1 MPNLPLYSL
10 IVIALLAACSA
21 PETAETEP
29 LDSLADDQNFIYQLL
44 AQQNDTVVNKVI
56 NHPSRYELQILYTQI
71 DRDSANRPSFMS
83 HYYGID
89 SNTYFYPASTVK
101 LPVALLALEK
111 INELGVEGLD
121 KYTPLRIDSAYSG
134 QTRVEY
140 DSTAENLKPSV
151 AQYVRK
157 IFVVSDNDAYNRLY
171 EFLGQDYINNKLE
184 DKGYDNFKI
193 VHRLSVFNTIDENQ
207 HTNPVQFYDD
217 AKVLYQQ
224 DLIQSARSYDLDIT
238 GTTKGVGYY
247 RNDTLINEPKD
258 FSGNNTLSVRILQ
271 DMLKSVLFPEAVP
284 EQQRFNLTDEDYQF
298 VYRYLS
304 QLPRE
309 TTYPDYA
316 SDTTENYYDSYAK
329 FFLFGDNK
337 DEIGN
342 DIRIFNKIGQAY
354 GYLTDNAYVVDFE
367 NNVEF
372 MLTAVIHVN
381 ENQIYNDNQ
390 VGLPFF
396 AKLGQAVLA
405 YEYDE
410 IGLPFLAKLGQ
421 AVLAYERQRQREMQ
435 PDLSR
440 FRVNYDR

>member
-1 MPNLPLYSL
+1 MKKLSL
-10 IVIALLAACSA
+10 ALVALSFACSA

-44 AQQNDTVVNKVI
+44 AQQNDSVVNEVI

-71 DRDSANRPSFMS
+71 DRDSANHPSFTS

-111 INELGVEGLD
+111 INELGIEGLD
-121 KYTPLRIDSAYSG
+121 KYTPLRIDSAYDG

-140 DSTAENLKPSV
+140 DSTAESLKPSV
-151 AQYVRK
+151 AQYIRK

-171 EFLGQDYINNKLE
+171 EFLGQDYINSKLE
-184 DKGYDNFKI
+184 AKGYDNFKI
-193 VHRLSVFNTIDENQ
+193 VHRLSVFNTVVQNQ

-224 DLIQSARSYDLDIT
+224 DLIQSARSYDLDIA

-247 RNDTLINEPKD
+247 RNDTLVSEPKD
-258 FSGNNTLSVRILQ
+258 FSDNNTLSVRILQ
-271 DMLKSVLFPEAVP
+271 DILKSVLFPEAVP
-284 EQQRFNLTDEDYQF
+284 EAQRFNLTDDDYQF
-298 VYRYLS
+298 LYRYLS

-316 SDTTENYYDSYAK
+316 SDTTEGYYDSYSK

-337 DEIGN
+337 DKLN
-342 DIRIFNKIGQAY
+342 NNIRVFNKIGQAY

-390 VGLPFF
+390 
-396 AKLGQAVLA
+396 

-410 IGLPFLAKLGQ
+410 IGLPFFTRVGQ
-421 AVLAYERQRQREMQ
+421 GVWRYEQQRERKYQ
-435 PDLSR
+435 PDLSG
-440 FRVNYDR
+440 FRVDYDR

>member
-1 MPNLPLYSL
+1 MKNLSL
-10 IVIALLAACSA
+10 ALLALFFACSS
-21 PETAETEP
+21 PETVETEP

-44 AQQNDTVVNKVI
+44 TEQNDTVVNEVI
-56 NHPSRYELQILYTQI
+56 NHPSRYELQVLYTQI
-71 DRDSANRPSFMS
+71 DRDSANRPSFTS

-89 SNTYFYPASTVK
+89 TNTYFYPASTVK

-111 INELGVEGLD
+111 LNELNVEGLD
-121 KYTPLRIDSAYSG
+121 KYTPLRIDSAYDG
-134 QTRVEY
+134 QTRAAY

-171 EFLGQDYINNKLE
+171 EFLGQDYINNQLE
-184 DKGYDNFKI
+184 AKGYDNFKI
-193 VHRLSVFNTIDENQ
+193 VHRLSVFNTVAQNQ

-224 DLIQSARSYDLDIT
+224 ELIQSARSYDLDVT
-238 GTTKGVGYY
+238 GTTRGVGYY

-258 FSGNNTLSVRILQ
+258 FSDNNALSVRILQ
-271 DMLKSVLFPEAVP
+271 DILKSVILPEAVP
-284 EQQRFNLTDEDYQF
+284 EAQRFNLTDDDYQF
-298 VYRYLS
+298 VYRYMS

-309 TTYPDYA
+309 TAYPDYA
-316 SDTTENYYDSYAK
+316 SDTTEDYYDSYSK

-337 DEIGN
+337 NEINGN
-342 DIRIFNKIGQAY
+342 IRIFNKIGQAY
-354 GYLTDNAYVVDFE
+354 GYLTDNAYVVDFD

-381 ENQIYNDNQ
+381 ENQIYNDNEYEYDE

-396 AKLGQAVLA
+396 AKLGQAVL
-405 YEYDE
+405 D
-410 IGLPFLAKLGQ
+410 
-421 AVLAYERQRQREMQ
+421 YERQREREQQ
-435 PDLSR
+435 PDLR
-440 FRVNYDR
+440 GFQVEYDR

>member
-1 MPNLPLYSL
+1 MKNLSL
-10 IVIALLAACSA
+10 ALLALFFACSS
-21 PETAETEP
+21 PETVETEP

-44 AQQNDTVVNKVI
+44 TEQNDTVVNEVI
-56 NHPSRYELQILYTQI
+56 NHPSRYELQVLYTQI
-71 DRDSANRPSFMS
+71 DRDSANRPSFTS

-89 SNTYFYPASTVK
+89 TNTYFYPASTVK

-111 INELGVEGLD
+111 LNELNVEGLD
-121 KYTPLRIDSAYSG
+121 KYTPLRMDSAYDG

-171 EFLGQDYINNKLE
+171 EFLGQDYINNQLE
-184 DKGYDNFKI
+184 AKGYDNFKI
-193 VHRLSVFNTIDENQ
+193 VHRLSVFNTVAQNQ

-224 DLIQSARSYDLDIT
+224 ELIQSARSYDLDVT
-238 GTTKGVGYY
+238 GTTRGVGYY

-258 FSGNNTLSVRILQ
+258 FSDNNALSVRILQ
-271 DMLKSVLFPEAVP
+271 DILKSVILPEAVP
-284 EQQRFNLTDEDYQF
+284 EAQRFNLTDDDYQF
-298 VYRYLS
+298 VYRYMS

-309 TTYPDYA
+309 TAYPDYA
-316 SDTTENYYDSYAK
+316 SDTTEDYYDSYSK
-329 FFLFGDNK
+329 FFLFGDSKN
-337 DEIGN
+337 EINGN
-342 DIRIFNKIGQAY
+342 IRIFNKIGQAY
-354 GYLTDNAYVVDFE
+354 GYLTDNAYVVDFD

-381 ENQIYNDNQ
+381 ENQIYNDNEYEYDE

-396 AKLGQAVLA
+396 AKLGQAVL
-405 YEYDE
+405 D
-410 IGLPFLAKLGQ
+410 
-421 AVLAYERQRQREMQ
+421 YERQRERKYQ
-435 PDLSR
+435 PDLRR
-440 FRVNYDR
+440 FRVEYDR

>member
-1 MPNLPLYSL
+1 MKIYP
-10 IVIALLAACSA
+10 IALFALCFACSA
-21 PETAETEP
+21 PETTETEAV
-29 LDSLADDQNFIYQLL
+29 DSLADDQNFIYQLL
-44 AQQNDTVVNKVI
+44 AQQNDTVVDEVI

-71 DRDSANRPSFMS
+71 DRDSANNPSFTA

-101 LPVALLALEK
+101 MPVAFLALEK
-111 INELGVEGLD
+111 INELDIEGLD
-121 KYTPLRIDSAYSG
+121 KYTPLRIDSAYDG

-171 EFLGQDYINNKLE
+171 EFLGQDYINDKLE
-184 DKGYDNFKI
+184 AKGYDNFKI
-193 VHRLSVFNTIDENQ
+193 VHRLSVFNTVAQNQ
-207 HTNPVQFYDD
+207 NTNPIQFYDD
-217 AKVLYQQ
+217 AKILYQQ
-224 DLIQSARSYDLDIT
+224 DLISSARSYDLDIA

-247 RNDTLINEPKD
+247 RNDTLIDEPKD
-258 FSGNNTLSVRILQ
+258 FSGNNALSVRILQ
-271 DMLKSVLFPEAVP
+271 NMLKSVLFPEAVP
-284 EQQRFNLTDEDYQF
+284 ERQRFNLTDEDYRF
-298 VYRYLS
+298 LYRYMS

-316 SDTTENYYDSYAK
+316 RDTSENYYDSYSK

-337 DEIGN
+337 GEISDN
-342 DIRIFNKIGQAY
+342 VRIFNKIGMAY
-354 GYLTDNAYVVDFE
+354 GYLTDNAYVVDFD

-390 VGLPFF
+390 
-396 AKLGQAVLA
+396 

-410 IGLPFLAKLGQ
+410 IGLPFLSKLGQ
-421 AVLAYERQRQREMQ
+421 AVWQYEQQRERKYQ

-440 FRVNYDR
+440 FRVDYDR

>member
-1 MPNLPLYSL
+1 MKDLYL
-10 IVIALLAACSA
+10 ALFALFFACSG
-21 PETAETEP
+21 PETADTES
-29 LDSLADDQNFIYQLL
+29 LDALVDDQNFIYQLL
-44 AQQNDTVVNKVI
+44 AKQSDTLVNEVI
-56 NHPSRYELQILYTQI
+56 NHPSRYELQVLYTQI
-71 DRDSANRPSFMS
+71 DRDSANRPSFTS

-89 SNTYFYPASTVK
+89 TNTYFYPASTVK

-111 INELGVEGLD
+111 LNELDVEGLD
-121 KYTPLRIDSAYSG
+121 KYTPLRMDSAFDG

-171 EFLGQDYINNKLE
+171 EFLGQDYINNQLKA
-184 DKGYDNFKI
+184 KGYDNFKI
-193 VHRLSVFNTIDENQ
+193 VHRLSVFNTVVQNQ

-224 DLIQSARSYDLDIT
+224 DLIQSARSYDLNVT

-247 RNDTLINEPKD
+247 RNDSLINEPKD

-271 DMLKSVLFPEAVP
+271 DILKSVLFPEAVP
-284 EQQRFNLTDEDYQF
+284 EAQRFNLTDDDYRF
-298 VYRYLS
+298 VYRYMS

-309 TTYPDYA
+309 TAYPNYA
-316 SDTTENYYDSYAK
+316 SDTTEDYYDSYSK
-329 FFLFGDNK
+329 FFLFGDSK
-337 DEIGN
+337 DEIN
-342 DIRIFNKIGQAY
+342 DNVRIFNKIGQAY
-354 GYLTDNAYVVDFE
+354 GYLTDNAYVVDFD

-381 ENQIYNDNQ
+381 KNQIYNDNE
-390 VGLPFF
+390 
-396 AKLGQAVLA
+396 

-410 IGLPFLAKLGQ
+410 VGLPFLAKLGQ
-421 AVLAYERQRQREMQ
+421 AVLDYERQRERKYQ
-435 PDLSR
+435 PDLRR
-440 FRVNYDR
+440 FRVDYDR

>member
-1 MPNLPLYSL
+1 MKDSYL
-10 IVIALLAACSA
+10 ALFALFFACSA

-44 AQQNDTVVNKVI
+44 AQQNDTVVAEVI

-71 DRDSANRPSFMS
+71 DRDSANHPLFAS

-111 INELGVEGLD
+111 INELGVEGLN

-134 QTRVEY
+134 QTQVEY

-171 EFLGQDYINNKLE
+171 EFLGQDYINDKLE
-184 DKGYDNFKI
+184 TKGYDNFKI
-193 VHRLSVFNTIDENQ
+193 VHRLSVFNTVDENQ

-390 VGLPFF
+390 
-396 AKLGQAVLA
+396 

-421 AVLAYERQRQREMQ
+421 AVLAYERQRERKGQ

-440 FRVNYDR
+440 FRVDYDR

>member
-1 MPNLPLYSL
+1 MRRVSPRACFMKILP
-10 IVIALLAACSA
+10 IALSALLFACSS
-21 PETAETEP
+21 PEIAETEP

-44 AQQNDTVVNKVI
+44 AQQNDTVVDEVI

-71 DRDSANRPSFMS
+71 NRDSANRPSFMS

-184 DKGYDNFKI
+184 AKGYDNFKI
-193 VHRLSVFNTIDENQ
+193 AHRLSVFNTVDENQ

-284 EQQRFNLTDEDYQF
+284 EQQHFNLTDEDYQF

-309 TTYPDYA
+309 TTYPDYV

-381 ENQIYNDNQ
+381 ENRIYNDNQ
-390 VGLPFF
+390 YEYDEVGLPFF

-405 YEYDE
+405 YE
-410 IGLPFLAKLGQ
+410 
-421 AVLAYERQRQREMQ
+421 RQREREVQ

-440 FRVNYDR
+440 FRVDYDR

>member
-1 MPNLPLYSL
+1 MKILP
-10 IVIALLAACSA
+10 IALSALLFACSS

-44 AQQNDTVVNKVI
+44 AEQNDTVVNEVI

-71 DRDSANRPSFMS
+71 DRDSANRPSFTS

-121 KYTPLRIDSAYSG
+121 KYTRLRIDSAYSG

-184 DKGYDNFKI
+184 AKGYDNFKI
-193 VHRLSVFNTIDENQ
+193 VHRLSVFNTVDENQ

-381 ENQIYNDNQ
+381 ENQVYNDNQ
-390 VGLPFF
+390 
-396 AKLGQAVLA
+396 

-421 AVLAYERQRQREMQ
+421 AVLAYERQREREGQ

-440 FRVNYDR
+440 FRVDYDR

>member
-1 MPNLPLYSL
+1 MKDLSL
-10 IVIALLAACSA
+10 ALFALFFACSA
-21 PETAETEP
+21 PETTETKS

-44 AQQNDTVVNKVI
+44 AQQNDTVVNEVI

-71 DRDSANRPSFMS
+71 DRDSANNPSFTS

-111 INELGVEGLD
+111 INELDVEGLD
-121 KYTPLRIDSAYSG
+121 KYTPLRIDSAYDG

-193 VHRLSVFNTIDENQ
+193 VHRLSVFNTVDQNQ

-224 DLIQSARSYDLDIT
+224 DLIRSARSYDLNVT
-238 GTTKGVGYY
+238 GTTKGVGYF
-247 RNDTLINEPKD
+247 RNDSLINEPKD

-271 DMLKSVLFPEAVP
+271 DILKSVLFPEAVP
-284 EQQRFNLTDEDYQF
+284 EAQRFNLTDDDYQF

-316 SDTTENYYDSYAK
+316 SDTTEDYYDSYSK
-329 FFLFGDNK
+329 FFLFGDNRDK
-337 DEIGN
+337 LN
-342 DIRIFNKIGQAY
+342 NNIRIFNKIGQAY
-354 GYLTDNAYVVDFE
+354 GYLTDDAYIVDFE

-372 MLTAVIHVN
+372 MLTAVIQVN

-390 VGLPFF
+390 
-396 AKLGQAVLA
+396 

-421 AVLAYERQRQREMQ
+421 AVMAYEQQREREYE
-435 PDLSR
+435 PNLSR
-440 FRVNYDR
+440 FRVDYDR

>member
-1 MPNLPLYSL
+1 MKDSYL
-10 IVIALLAACSA
+10 ALFALFFACSS
-21 PETAETEP
+21 PETTETEP

-44 AQQNDTVVNKVI
+44 AEQNDTVVNEVI

-71 DRDSANRPSFMS
+71 DRDSANRPSFTS

-111 INELGVEGLD
+111 INELGVEGLN

-134 QTRVEY
+134 QTRAEY

-184 DKGYDNFKI
+184 AKGYDNFKI
-193 VHRLSVFNTIDENQ
+193 VHRLSVFNTVDENQ

-247 RNDTLINEPKD
+247 RNDTLISEPKD
-258 FSGNNTLSVRILQ
+258 FSDNNTLSVRILQ
-271 DMLKSVLFPEAVP
+271 DILKSVLFPEAVP
-284 EQQRFNLTDEDYQF
+284 EAQRFNLTDDDYQF
-298 VYRYLS
+298 LYRYLS

-316 SDTTENYYDSYAK
+316 SDTTEDYYDSYSK

-337 DEIGN
+337 DKLN
-342 DIRIFNKIGQAY
+342 NNIRIFNKIGQAY
-354 GYLTDNAYVVDFE
+354 GYLTDDAYVVDFE

-390 VGLPFF
+390 YEYDEVGLPFF
-396 AKLGQAVLA
+396 AKLGQAVST
-405 YEYDE
+405 
-410 IGLPFLAKLGQ
+410 
-421 AVLAYERQRQREMQ
+421 YERQRKRDYE

>member
-1 MPNLPLYSL
+1 MFSPNNYHPNHYCFMPNLPLYSL

-21 PETAETEP
+21 PETAETEL

-44 AQQNDTVVNKVI
+44 AEQNDTVVNEVI

-71 DRDSANRPSFMS
+71 DRDSANRPSFTS

-121 KYTPLRIDSAYSG
+121 KYTRLRIDSAYSG

-171 EFLGQDYINNKLE
+171 EFLGQDYINDKLE
-184 DKGYDNFKI
+184 AKSYDNFKI
-193 VHRLSVFNTIDENQ
+193 VHRLSVFNTVDENQ

-224 DLIQSARSYDLDIT
+224 ELIQSARSYDLDIT

-247 RNDTLINEPKD
+247 RNDTLINEPKN
-258 FSGNNTLSVRILQ
+258 FSGNNTLSVGILQ

-390 VGLPFF
+390 YEYDEVGLPFF

-405 YEYDE
+405 YE
-410 IGLPFLAKLGQ
+410 
-421 AVLAYERQRQREMQ
+421 RQREREGQ

-440 FRVNYDR
+440 FRVDYDR

>member
-1 MPNLPLYSL
+1 MKDLYL
-10 IVIALLAACSA
+10 ALFALFFACSS
-21 PETAETEP
+21 PETTETES
-29 LDSLADDQNFIYQLL
+29 LDSLANDQNFIYQLL
-44 AQQNDTVVNKVI
+44 AEQNNTVVNEVI

-71 DRDSANRPSFMS
+71 NRDSANHPSFTS

-111 INELGVEGLD
+111 INELDVEGLD
-121 KYTPLRIDSAYSG
+121 KYTPLRIDSAYDG

-171 EFLGQDYINNKLE
+171 EFLGQDYINGKLE
-184 DKGYDNFKI
+184 AKGYDNFKI
-193 VHRLSVFNTIDENQ
+193 VHRLSVFNTVVQNQ

-224 DLIQSARSYDLDIT
+224 DLIQSARSYDLDIA

-247 RNDTLINEPKD
+247 RNDTLISEPKD
-258 FSGNNTLSVRILQ
+258 FSDNNTLSVRILQ
-271 DMLKSVLFPEAVP
+271 DILKSVLFPEAVP
-284 EQQRFNLTDEDYQF
+284 EAQRFNLTDEDYQF

-316 SDTTENYYDSYAK
+316 SDTTENYYDSYSK

-337 DEIGN
+337 DKLN
-342 DIRIFNKIGQAY
+342 NNIRIFNKIGQAY

-390 VGLPFF
+390 YEYDEVGLPFF
-396 AKLGQAVLA
+396 ARLGQAVL
-405 YEYDE
+405 E
-410 IGLPFLAKLGQ
+410 
-421 AVLAYERQRQREMQ
+421 YERQRERTYE
-435 PDLSR
+435 PELNR
-440 FRVNYDR
+440 FQVDYDRDI